1 MLNLLKFLLMFAT
14 FSMMVSARQGYD
26 ANEPDKTILSI
37 GYAICFVIMWAH
49 I

>member
-1 MLNLLKFLLMFAT
+1 MLKLLKFLLMFVT
-14 FSMMVSARQGYD
+14 FSMMVSAKQGHD
-26 ANEPDKTILSI
+26 ANEPDKMILSI